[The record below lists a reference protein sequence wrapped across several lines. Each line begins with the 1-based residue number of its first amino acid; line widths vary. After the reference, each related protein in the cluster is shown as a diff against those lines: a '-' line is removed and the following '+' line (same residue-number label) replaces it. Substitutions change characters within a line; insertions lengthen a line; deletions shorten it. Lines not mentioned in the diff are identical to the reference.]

1 MTAQRQRSLTAAA
14 ADEAAAVPAY
24 QAPRAVVAGMV
35 LQLAGDGKIGP
46 AVGDA
51 GHAPGCADVFG
62 CESAQSIG
70 VAVAD
75 QRAAGAGVVD
85 TTQVQCDQPAEAVQ
99 LRGRGDTDVAGVHI
113 VDATE
118 VDGGQATDLDVVVG
132 GLCSIGGNAFQ
143 VQVAEGAPVDAEQA
157 GVGAGAV
164 DGEIIDGVAQ
174 AVEGTAEGARVA
186 YRQEAGV
193 AACDSIAED
202 IAAAQVPIDA
212 AQLLQVLDH
221 AVVPPIGAESCV
233 LAGQGDPGAFG
244 QGITLVRI
252 EFDPGSL
259 ASERE
264 AVVDTERA
272 LPGIESKAGVFP
284 LGRQRAIDPEVPALG
299 G

>member
-1 MTAQRQRSLTAAA
+1 M
-14 ADEAAAVPAY
+14 
-24 QAPRAVVAGMV
+24 
-35 LQLAGDGKIGP
+35 
-46 AVGDA
+46 
-51 GHAPGCADVFG
+51 
-62 CESAQSIG
+62 
-70 VAVAD
+70 AVAD

-157 GVGAGAV
+157 GVGTGAV
-164 DGEIIDGVAQ
+164 HGKIIDGVAQ
-174 AVEGTAEGARVA
+174 AVEGTAEGAGVA
-186 YRQEAGV
+186 YRQV
-193 AACDSIAED
+193 
-202 IAAAQVPIDA
+202 AAAQVPIDA

-244 QGITLVRI
+244 EGITLVRI